1 MSFCGKT
8 WIREEASA
16 GGLDTPGRFI
26 LLPSNQKW
34 PRSCGSPSASHDI
47 GTRNCRKLTKSG
59 ETTLI
64 SGGPIIRDH
73 VLIIDFID
81 SIKRFNF
88 SKMWN
93 KIENHNFFRQ
103 LFDLFWLDNARIK
116 SLSIHVFDGGCL
128 VSLEDDIKDRAGTGN
143 GQLKGHRH
151 SQYEVVQVLELSCRR
166 NSFLSLRCCWS
177 LFNEERPVLTLLKY
191 QDALMGA
198 LLFLPL
204 AKYKA
209 VWVVWA

>member
-1 MSFCGKT
+1 
-8 WIREEASA
+8 
-16 GGLDTPGRFI
+16 
-26 LLPSNQKW
+26 
-34 PRSCGSPSASHDI
+34 
-47 GTRNCRKLTKSG
+47 
-59 ETTLI
+59 
-64 SGGPIIRDH
+64 
-73 VLIIDFID
+73 
-81 SIKRFNF
+81 
-88 SKMWN
+88 MWN

-151 SQYEVVQVLELSCRR
+151 SQYEVVQVLELSRCG
-166 NSFLSLRCCWS
+166 NTFLSLWCCR

-191 QDALMGA
+191 QYALMGA

-204 AKYKA
+204 AKYQA
-209 VWVVWA
+209 VRVV